1 MKITFDAGSDPEAAS
16 NKGKIHFIPHKL
28 TSPRQTGNTRFRC
41 RFRLAARTGT
51 RHLDRLMPTIAIVFG
66 ILLSAL
72 GLGAYVGTGSHSV
85 TALIPAFLGAPILLC
100 GILAGI
106 FPKARMHVMH
116 VAALLGL
123 LGTAGGLG
131 MGLPNV
137 QALMDGTAARPF
149 AVSMQLAMG
158 VISLLFLAFCVKSF
172 IDARRARKA

>member
-1 MKITFDAGSDPEAAS
+1 
-16 NKGKIHFIPHKL
+16 
-28 TSPRQTGNTRFRC
+28 
-41 RFRLAARTGT
+41 
-51 RHLDRLMPTIAIVFG
+51 MPTIAIVFG

-72 GLGAYVGTGSHSV
+72 GLGAYVGTGSQSV

-131 MGLPNV
+131 MGLPKV
-137 QALMDGTAARPF
+137 GALMAGTAERPV
-149 AVSMQLAMG
+149 AVSLQLAMG
-158 VISLLFLAFCVKSF
+158 AISIVFLVFCVKSF
-172 IDARRARKA
+172 IDARRARKG

>member
-1 MKITFDAGSDPEAAS
+1 MKIAFDAGSDPEAAS
-16 NKGKIHFIPHKL
+16 NRGTIHFIPDKL

-85 TALIPAFLGAPILLC
+85 TALIPAFLGAPILL
-100 GILAGI
+100 AGI

-131 MGLPNV
+131 MGLPKL
-137 QALMDGTAARPF
+137 QALMDGTAERPF
-149 AVSMQLAMG
+149 AVSMQLGMG